1 MTESMSSIG
10 RRIADYRKLCGFKNT
25 RELAEHIGNPKIT
38 HTVISNIE
46 SGRRNDPSISEV
58 IEIARGLGVS
68 PIMLI
73 VSVFNPKEKVD
84 LPNVGAQ
91 LSEASS
97 EEFLRW
103 LTFEQSILFKREQTQ
118 LDLYQALKSVQR
130 LSRLQDA
137 IHSQQLR
144 LKSLP
149 PEVQSRPLLIEQE
162 KTLYQDYLHSWYELR
177 MSLRNVPGIDLSW
190 TDESLVEELDIDY
203 RPTDIPLASGGTGRP
218 SKGLL

>member
-1 MTESMSSIG
+1 MGSIC
-10 RRIADYRKLCGFKNT
+10 RRIADYRKLCGFRNT
-25 RELAEHIGNPKIT
+25 LELANHIGNPKIT

-58 IEIARGLGVS
+58 VEIARGLGVS
-68 PIMLI
+68 PLLLL
-73 VSVFNPKEKVD
+73 VPVFNPKEKVD
-84 LPNVGAQ
+84 LPNVGAE

-103 LTFEQSILFKREQTQ
+103 LTFEQSILFRREQTQ

-137 IHSQQLR
+137 IHSQQKKLNNLPHEVKSRR
-144 LKSLP
+144 L
-149 PEVQSRPLLIEQE
+149 LLEQE
-162 KTLYQDYLHSWYELR
+162 TTLYQDYLHSWYELR

-203 RPTDIPLASGGTGRP
+203 RPTDIPLASGGTGWPNR
-218 SKGLL
+218 GLS